1 MYFSDVKIPATNRF
15 SKCETCERLKAMVNT
30 GNIESGHNFTN
41 EELEKLQ
48 NDKVCYQKT
57 ITYYYTVLFKGSEH
71 CNVEMI

>member
-1 MYFSDVKIPATNRF
+1 MYFLDVKIPATNRF

-48 NDKVCYQKT
+48 NDKVCDQKT
-57 ITYYYTVLFKGSEH
+57 ITNYYTDLFQG
-71 CNVEMI
+71 